1 MNSRGGSG
9 GGGSS
14 RGGPNHPVVVAPY
27 DSRFLVVPTGVSL
40 VEPPDG
46 SPGATFPDGF
56 LAGGIVAGLKDSG
69 GPDMGVLSVAPEW
82 RSQATSAA
90 VFTTNAF
97 AAAPI
102 VLNKTECDLD
112 HLVAVVMNSAN
123 ANACTGANGLVV
135 ARAMQTGCADV
146 LAVPPSA
153 VAVCSTGI
161 IGVQLE
167 ADLMAVGARKAA
179 AAIKRG
185 GGPEFNR
192 SIMTTDRFPKI
203 AAYEVETSVG
213 MVRVGVCAK
222 GAGMIS
228 PAMAT
233 MLCVATTD
241 AMLSTAE
248 MRSVLASATAGSFN
262 RVTVDGEMSTNDSV
276 FFLSSGA
283 SGIRPQG
290 DDLARLAAALETMLF
305 RVALMMVADG
315 EGASKIMRLQIVGA
329 ETAPGAVAVARAIAN
344 SPLVKTAMH
353 GGDPN
358 WGRIISSAGAAMAG
372 RSLPAAWLQLCGVT
386 VVEGGAACAVS
397 DADRAVMAAAMR
409 LPEIDIRLD
418 LGLGCESTEL
428 FFADMGHEYIT
439 INAEYHT

>member
-1 MNSRGGSG
+1 M
-9 GGGSS
+9 SS
-14 RGGPNHPVVVAPY
+14 TDARRIGGPDHPVVIRPGE
-27 DSRFLVVPTGVSL
+27 SRFLAAPQGVTL
-40 VEPPDG
+40 VEPAEG
-46 SPGATFPDGF
+46 SPGATFPAGF
-56 LAGGIVAGLKDSG
+56 LAGGVVAGLKDSG
-69 GPDMGVLSVAPEW
+69 GPDMGVLAVEPAW
-82 RSQATSAA
+82 RPHAASAA

-112 HLVAVVMNSAN
+112 HLVAVVINSAN
-123 ANACTGANGLVV
+123 ANACTGAAGLTV
-135 ARAMQTGCADV
+135 ARTMQTACAET
-146 LAVPPSA
+146 LGVPPA
-153 VAVCSTGI
+153 TVAVCSTGI
-161 IGVQLE
+161 IAVQLD
-167 ADLMAVGARKAA
+167 AGFMAAGAGKAA
-179 AAIKRG
+179 LAIKAR

-203 AAYEVETSVG
+203 CAYEVETSAG
-213 MVRVGVCAK
+213 PVRLGVCGK

-233 MLCVATTD
+233 MICVATTD
-241 AMLSTAE
+241 AVLSPAE
-248 MRSVLASATAGSFN
+248 MQSSLTRAVAGSFN

-283 SGIRPQG
+283 SDIHPSG
-290 DDLARLAAALETMLF
+290 DDLSRLEEALGAMLL

-315 EGASKIMRLQIVGA
+315 EGATKIMRLQVAGA
-329 ETAPGAVAVARAIAN
+329 ETAAGATAVARAIAN

-372 RSLPAAWLQLCGVT
+372 RSLPKASLRLCDVM
-386 VVEGGAACAVS
+386 VVEAGAACPVS
-397 DADRAVMAAAMR
+397 DSDHQSMAAAMKQ
-409 LPEIDIRLD
+409 PEIDISLD
-418 LGLGCESTEL
+418 LGLGSESAEL

-439 INAEYHT
+439 VNAEYHT

>member
-1 MNSRGGSG
+1 MSNT
-9 GGGSS
+9 
-14 RGGPNHPVVVAPY
+14 GGPDHPVVVAPY
-27 DSRFLVVPTGVSL
+27 DSRFLVVPEGLSL
-40 VEPPDG
+40 VEPPAG
-46 SPGATFPDGF
+46 SPGATFPGGF

-90 VFTTNAF
+90 VFTSNAF

-102 VLNKTECDLD
+102 VLNRTECDLD

-123 ANACTGANGLVV
+123 ANACTGAAGLAV
-135 ARAMQTGCADV
+135 ARAMQTASAEALD
-146 LAVPPSA
+146 VPPRA

-161 IGVQLE
+161 IGVQLD
-167 ADLMAVGARKAA
+167 ADFMAAGARKAA
-179 AAIKRG
+179 AAIKPG

-203 AAYEVETSVG
+203 CAYEVETSAG
-213 MVRVGVCAK
+213 MVRLGVCAK

-241 AMLSTAE
+241 AVLSSAE
-248 MRSVLASATAGSFN
+248 MQSLLAAAVAGSFN

-283 SGIRPQG
+283 SGVRPRG
-290 DDLARLAAALETMLF
+290 DDLSRLAGALEAMLL

-315 EGASKIMRLQIVGA
+315 EGASKIMRLRVAGA
-329 ETAPGAVAVARAIAN
+329 ETAPSAIAVARAVAN

-372 RSLPAAWLQLCGVT
+372 RSLPDASLQLCGVT
-386 VVEGGAACAVS
+386 VVESGSACAVS
-397 DADRAVMAAAMR
+397 DADRAVMTEAMKQ
-409 LPEIDIRLD
+409 PEIDITVY
-418 LGLGCESTEL
+418 LGLGSESTEL